1 MAVFNNLYKPY
12 IESEE
17 RVTRRFI
24 KPLEIYRI
32 STYKYADGT
41 LESLAGP
48 KSALIFTIGVVE
60 TKDLLHC
67 IKLSEIR
74 PDFFFKFLK
83 KLKNKSLTSDKIDE
97 TEFLYDMM
105 LEYGSDKTGK
115 VLWERTI
122 SKMTEFKTLK
132 RIADPYRT
140 YDLNGIR
147 YIQRVNF
154 KKDVLKR
161 ILL

>member
-1 MAVFNNLYKPY
+1 MAIFNNLYKPY

-17 RVTRRFI
+17 RVTRKFLR
-24 KPLEIYRI
+24 PLEVYRI
-32 STYKYADGT
+32 SNYKYTDGT
-41 LESLAGP
+41 IESLAGV
-48 KSALIFTIGVVE
+48 KSALIFSIGVVDS
-60 TKDLLHC
+60 KDLLHC
-67 IKLSEIR
+67 LKLSEIR
-74 PDFFFKFLK
+74 PDFFFNFLK

-105 LEYGSDKTGK
+105 LEYGSDKSGK
-115 VLWERTI
+115 VLWERSI

-140 YDLNGIR
+140 YDINGIR

-154 KKDVLKR
+154 KKEALKQ